1 MPNTRK
7 QQLHDHI
14 RAEIKAAAWK
24 LGAQNGA
31 AALSLSAIA
40 REMGLSTPALY
51 RYFPGR
57 AELLAALTADAYA
70 SFNTA
75 LSTAV
80 AAAAVAEPTAE
91 AAASSALAL
100 RRLCRAY
107 YAWALEHPQEYILI
121 FASPSAAVENLDP
134 TASLLADNCFRIL
147 LDMLQAA
154 ADAGGLTPP
163 PAALPAGLRR
173 QLESVRHAEGRP
185 YAAWALYLAVQAWS
199 FMHGITALDLYRR
212 CGLLLGEQVGAFIDY
227 EIERFLQTIGLT
239 TPGL

>member
-1 MPNTRK
+1 MPPTRR

-24 LGAQNGA
+24 QAAQNGA

-40 REMGLSTPALY
+40 RAMGLSTPALY

-75 LSTAV
+75 LSSAGL
-80 AAAAVAEPTAE
+80 AAEAD
-91 AAASSALAL
+91 AAASSAAAL

-121 FASPSAAVENLDP
+121 FGSPSAAVDHLDP
-134 TASLLADNCFRIL
+134 TASLLADSCFRIL
-147 LDMLQAA
+147 LDTLQAA
-154 ADAGGLTPP
+154 ADAGRLLPP
-163 PAALPAGLRR
+163 PAPLPAGLRR
-173 QLESVRHAEGRP
+173 QLESVRHAAARP
-185 YAAWALYLAVQAWS
+185 YTAWALYLALQVWS
-199 FMHGITALDLYRR
+199 FMHGITSLDLYRR
-212 CGLLLGEQVGAFIDY
+212 CSLLLGDQVGAFIDY
-227 EIERFLQTIGLT
+227 EIERFLQTSGV
-239 TPGL
+239 